1 MTESRRLVY
10 DSLEFRHRG
19 RIPRDLWFLP
29 WAELHHKDALSRIRS
44 AFPPDIVSAPEFFKE
59 PPLRTGEPYAAGRY
73 VDEWGCVFDGI
84 EEGIIGEVKE
94 PLFADW
100 GGFDAL
106 RIPRERLSVDREAVG
121 RFCSASERFVLAP
134 TGARPFER
142 AQFLRG
148 TENLYLD
155 FYEHPGEVR
164 SLLDSLH
171 RHYLEEMEIWSR
183 TDVDGLFMMDDWGSQ
198 GSLLIDPSLWREV
211 FKPLYADYAA
221 IAHSA
226 GKKIFMHSDGHIL
239 SILEDLIEI
248 GVDALNPRCSA
259 WDWIPCQAL
268 GGGLPS
274 GAR

>member
-1 MTESRRLVY
+1 
-10 DSLEFRHRG
+10 
-19 RIPRDLWFLP
+19 
-29 WAELHHKDALSRIRS
+29 
-44 AFPPDIVSAPEFFKE
+44 
-59 PPLRTGEPYAAGRY
+59 

-100 GGFDAL
+100 DGLDAL

-148 TENLYLD
+148 TENLYMD

-164 SLLDSLH
+164 SLLYSLH
-171 RHYLEEMEIWSR
+171 RHYLEEMEVWSR

-211 FKPLYADYAA
+211 CLSPCTLLRRPSPFRRQEDFHAFGRSHP
-221 IAHSA
+221 
-226 GKKIFMHSDGHIL
+226 

-248 GVDALNPRCSA
+248 GVDALNSQVFCM
-259 WDWIPCQAL
+259 DWIPCQAF

-274 GAR
+274 WASRSSGNSPDPDSERSRKAVRELSEALYEGGGVIAQCEFGPGARPENVWNVFDEWDKEGSRIHAD